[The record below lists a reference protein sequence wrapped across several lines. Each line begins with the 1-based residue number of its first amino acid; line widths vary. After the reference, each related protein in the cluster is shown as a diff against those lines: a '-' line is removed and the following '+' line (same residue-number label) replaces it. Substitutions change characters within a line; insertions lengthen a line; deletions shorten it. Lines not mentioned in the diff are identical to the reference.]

1 MVRLMCGLT
10 KEKLAQ
16 LLKEAE
22 RAHAEY
28 EKKLGKRDEN
38 WPEWYA
44 EYIIEKLKKEKIN
57 QKDLL

>member
-1 MVRLMCGLT
+1 MCNIT
-10 KEKLAQ
+10 KEKLIQ

-22 RAHAEY
+22 TAHAEY

-44 EYIIEKLKKEKIN
+44 EYIIEKLKKEKN
-57 QKDLL
+57 

>member
-1 MVRLMCGLT
+1 MGLLCSIT
-10 KEKLAQ
+10 KERLIQ

-22 RAHAEY
+22 KAHAEY
-28 EKKLGKRDEN
+28 EGKLGKRDEN

-44 EYIIEKLKKEKIN
+44 EYIIEKLKKGKIS